1 MKLRIAPSPTGQL
14 HIGNAR
20 TALFNWLYAKANNGT
35 FLVRIDDTDTER
47 STKEFQKDITENLK
61 WLGLHWDEGIEVGGS
76 HDSYKQSSRFDRY
89 QEVAENLL
97 SRNLA
102 YEDDGAIRFKV
113 PNDGSI
119 EFKDYIRGDML
130 FNLSDVEDFV
140 ILRSDK
146 SPTYHLASTVDDID
160 YGITIIARGEDILS
174 STPKHI
180 MLMKAMD
187 ASLPDFCHLPLLFG
201 PDGKK
206 LSKRHGDT
214 SVEVFKNKGILS
226 EAMFN
231 YLCLL
236 GWSPGND
243 LEQFD
248 INTAISK
255 FDLKNVL
262 PNSAIFDEKKLL
274 WLNGLYIRSTDIE
287 DFQSTA
293 LSQIEND
300 IQRSLFDEEKS
311 RLLKI
316 FPSVQERIETLAD
329 LTQQV
334 MFLIDEPFVVD
345 ELDWQDVNNE
355 EAQKYLFL
363 LREEFINLDN
373 FSLDSIEIVMRKT
386 LEEINVKTKIGF
398 QAARVSITGTKISPP
413 LFESVFALGREAVIC
428 LLYTSPS
435 PRDRTR
441 SRMPS
446 SA

>member
-76 HDSYKQSSRFDRY
+76 HASYKQSSRFDRY

-113 PNDGSI
+113 PDDGSI

-214 SVEVFKNKGILS
+214 SVEAFKNKGILS

-311 RLLKI
+311 RLLNI

-373 FSLDSIEIVMRKT
+373 FSLDSIENVMRKT

-413 LFESVFALGREAVIC
+413 LFESIFALGREAVIAR
-428 LLYTSPS
+428 LAESIEKL
-435 PRDRTR
+435 
-441 SRMPS
+441 
-446 SA
+446 

>member
-214 SVEVFKNKGILS
+214 SVEAFKNKGILS

-262 PNSAIFDEKKLL
+262 PNSAIFDEKKLM

-300 IQRSLFDEEKS
+300 IQRSLFDDEKS

-413 LFESVFALGREAVIC
+413 LFESIFALGREAVIAR
-428 LLYTSPS
+428 LAESIEKL
-435 PRDRTR
+435 
-441 SRMPS
+441 
-446 SA
+446 

>member
-89 QEVAENLL
+89 QEVAEVLL

-214 SVEVFKNKGILS
+214 SVEAFKNKGILS

-311 RLLKI
+311 RLLNI

-386 LEEINVKTKIGF
+386 LEEINVKTKVGF

-413 LFESVFALGREAVIC
+413 LFESIFALGREAVIAR
-428 LLYTSPS
+428 LAESIEKL
-435 PRDRTR
+435 
-441 SRMPS
+441 
-446 SA
+446 

>member
-214 SVEVFKNKGILS
+214 SVEAFKNKGILS

-373 FSLDSIEIVMRKT
+373 FSLDAIEIVMRKT

-413 LFESVFALGREAVIC
+413 LFESIFALGREAVIAR
-428 LLYTSPS
+428 LAESIEKL
-435 PRDRTR
+435 
-441 SRMPS
+441 
-446 SA
+446 

>member
-47 STKEFQKDITENLK
+47 STSEYQKDIIENLK
-61 WLGLHWDEGIEVGGS
+61 WLGLNWDEGIEVGGS
-76 HDSYKQSSRFDRY
+76 HGSYKQSSRFDRY

-97 SRNLA
+97 TRNFA
-102 YEDDGAIRFKV
+102 YEDNGAIRFKV

-119 EFKDYIRGDML
+119 EFEDYIRGKML

-146 SPTYHLASTVDDID
+146 SPTYHLASTVDDLD

-180 MLMKAMD
+180 MLLKAMD
-187 ASLPDFCHLPLLFG
+187 ANLPDFCHLPLLFG

-214 SVEVFKNKGILS
+214 SVEAFKSKGILS

-236 GWSPGND
+236 GWSAGND

-248 INTAISK
+248 IDTAINK

-274 WLNGLYIRSTDIE
+274 WLNGLYIRSTDTE
-287 DFQSTA
+287 DFQAKA

-300 IQRSLFDEEKS
+300 IERALFDEEKS
-311 RLLKI
+311 RLIKI

-329 LTQQV
+329 LTPQI
-334 MFLIDEPFVVD
+334 MFLVD
-345 ELDWQDVNNE
+345 EAFNVDDLDWQDVNSE

-363 LREEFINLDN
+363 LREELIKLDN
-373 FSLDSIEIVMRKT
+373 FSLETIETIMRKI
-386 LEEINVKTKIGF
+386 LEEINVKPKVGF
-398 QAARVSITGTKISPP
+398 QAVRVSITGTKISPP
-413 LFESVFALGREAVIC
+413 LFESIFALGKGAVIAR
-428 LLYTSPS
+428 LAESIEKF
-435 PRDRTR
+435 
-441 SRMPS
+441 
-446 SA
+446 

>member
-214 SVEVFKNKGILS
+214 SVEAFKNKGILS

-373 FSLDSIEIVMRKT
+373 FSLESIEIVMRKT
-386 LEEINVKTKIGF
+386 LEEMNVKTKIGF

-413 LFESVFALGREAVIC
+413 LFESILALGREAVIAR
-428 LLYTSPS
+428 LAESIEKL
-435 PRDRTR
+435 
-441 SRMPS
+441 
-446 SA
+446 

>member
-214 SVEVFKNKGILS
+214 SVEAFKNKGILS

-274 WLNGLYIRSTDIE
+274 WLNGLYIRSSDIE
-287 DFQSTA
+287 DFQATA
-293 LSQIEND
+293 LLQIEND
-300 IQRSLFDEEKS
+300 IQRSLFDDEKS

-413 LFESVFALGREAVIC
+413 LFESIFALGREAVIAR
-428 LLYTSPS
+428 LAESIEKL
-435 PRDRTR
+435 
-441 SRMPS
+441 
-446 SA
+446 

>member
-76 HDSYKQSSRFDRY
+76 HDSYKQSSRFGRY

-214 SVEVFKNKGILS
+214 SVEAFKNKGILS

-300 IQRSLFDEEKS
+300 VQRSLFDEEKS

-413 LFESVFALGREAVIC
+413 LFESILALGREAVIAR
-428 LLYTSPS
+428 LAESIEKL
-435 PRDRTR
+435 
-441 SRMPS
+441 
-446 SA
+446 

>member
-113 PNDGSI
+113 PDDGSI

-214 SVEVFKNKGILS
+214 SVEAFKNKGILS

-300 IQRSLFDEEKS
+300 IQRSLFDDEKS

-334 MFLIDEPFVVD
+334 MFLIDEPFVVN

-413 LFESVFALGREAVIC
+413 LFESIFALGREAVIAR
-428 LLYTSPS
+428 LAESIEKL
-435 PRDRTR
+435 
-441 SRMPS
+441 
-446 SA
+446 

>member
-89 QEVAENLL
+89 QEVAEVLL

-214 SVEVFKNKGILS
+214 SVEAFKNKGILS

-300 IQRSLFDEEKS
+300 IQRSLFDDEKS

-413 LFESVFALGREAVIC
+413 LFESIFALGREAVIAR
-428 LLYTSPS
+428 LAESIEKL
-435 PRDRTR
+435 
-441 SRMPS
+441 
-446 SA
+446 

>member
-20 TALFNWLYAKANNGT
+20 TALFNWLYAKANNGS

-47 STKEFQKDITENLK
+47 STKEFQKDIIENLK

-76 HDSYKQSSRFDRY
+76 HESYKQSLRFDRY
-89 QEVAENLL
+89 QEVAEDLL

-214 SVEVFKNKGILS
+214 SVEAFKNKGILS

-300 IQRSLFDEEKS
+300 IQRSLFDDEKS

-413 LFESVFALGREAVIC
+413 LFESIFALGREAVIAR
-428 LLYTSPS
+428 LAESIEKL
-435 PRDRTR
+435 
-441 SRMPS
+441 
-446 SA
+446 

>member
-119 EFKDYIRGDML
+119 EFKDYVRGEMS

-160 YGITIIARGEDILS
+160 YEITIIARGEDILS

-214 SVEVFKNKGILS
+214 SVETFKNKGILS
-226 EAMFN
+226 DAMFN

-287 DFQSTA
+287 DFHATA
-293 LSQIEND
+293 LLQIEND
-300 IQRSLFDEEKS
+300 IQRDLFDEEKS
-311 RLLKI
+311 RLSII
-316 FPSVQERIETLAD
+316 FPSVQERIETLVD
-329 LTQQV
+329 LTRQV
-334 MFLIDEPFVVD
+334 MFLIDEPFIVD
-345 ELDWQDVNNE
+345 ELDWQDVNND
-355 EAQKYLFL
+355 EAQKYLFS
-363 LREEFINLDN
+363 LREEFINLDK
-373 FSLDSIEIVMRKT
+373 FSLESIETIMRKI
-386 LEEINVKTKIGF
+386 LEEINVKTKVGF

-413 LFESVFALGREAVIC
+413 LFESIFALGKEAVIAR
-428 LLYTSPS
+428 LAESIEKL
-435 PRDRTR
+435 
-441 SRMPS
+441 
-446 SA
+446 

>member
-20 TALFNWLYAKANNGT
+20 TALFNWLYAKANSGT
-35 FLVRIDDTDTER
+35 FLVRIDDTDIER
-47 STKEFQKDITENLK
+47 STREFQKDITENLK

-76 HDSYKQSSRFDRY
+76 QDSYKQSSRFDRY
-89 QEVAENLL
+89 QEVAEDLL
-97 SRNLA
+97 GRNLA
-102 YEDDGAIRFKV
+102 YEDDGSIRFKV

-119 EFKDYIRGDML
+119 EFKDYIRGEMS

-160 YGITIIARGEDILS
+160 YEITIIARGEDILS

-214 SVEVFKNKGILS
+214 SVEAFKNKGILS

-300 IQRSLFDEEKS
+300 IQRELFDEEKR

-345 ELDWQDVNNE
+345 ELDWQAVNND
-355 EAQKYLFL
+355 EAQKYLFS
-363 LREEFINLDN
+363 LREELINIDN
-373 FSLDSIEIVMRKT
+373 FSLDSIEIIMRKT

-413 LFESVFALGREAVIC
+413 LFESVFALGKEAVIAR
-428 LLYTSPS
+428 LAESIEKL
-435 PRDRTR
+435 
-441 SRMPS
+441 
-446 SA
+446 

>member
-214 SVEVFKNKGILS
+214 SVEAFKNKGILS

-373 FSLDSIEIVMRKT
+373 FSLESIEIVMRKT

-413 LFESVFALGREAVIC
+413 LFESIFALGREAVIAR
-428 LLYTSPS
+428 LAESIEKL
-435 PRDRTR
+435 
-441 SRMPS
+441 
-446 SA
+446 

>member
-47 STKEFQKDITENLK
+47 STKEFQKDIIENLK

-89 QEVAENLL
+89 QEVAEVLL

-214 SVEVFKNKGILS
+214 SVEAFKNKGILS

-373 FSLDSIEIVMRKT
+373 FSLDSIENVMRKT

-413 LFESVFALGREAVIC
+413 LFESIFALGREAVIAR
-428 LLYTSPS
+428 LAESIEKL
-435 PRDRTR
+435 
-441 SRMPS
+441 
-446 SA
+446 

>member
-61 WLGLHWDEGIEVGGS
+61 WLGLHWDEGIGVGGS
-76 HDSYKQSSRFDRY
+76 HDSYKQSLRFDRY

-214 SVEVFKNKGILS
+214 SVEAFKNKGILS

-311 RLLKI
+311 RLVKI

-363 LREEFINLDN
+363 LREGFINLDN

-413 LFESVFALGREAVIC
+413 LFESILALGREAVIAR
-428 LLYTSPS
+428 LAESIEKL
-435 PRDRTR
+435 
-441 SRMPS
+441 
-446 SA
+446 

>member
-214 SVEVFKNKGILS
+214 SVEAFKNKGILS

-274 WLNGLYIRSTDIE
+274 WLNGLYVRSTDIE

-386 LEEINVKTKIGF
+386 LQEINVKTKIGF

-413 LFESVFALGREAVIC
+413 LFESILALGREAVIAR
-428 LLYTSPS
+428 LAESIEKL
-435 PRDRTR
+435 
-441 SRMPS
+441 
-446 SA
+446 

>member
-214 SVEVFKNKGILS
+214 SVEAFKNKGILS

-300 IQRSLFDEEKS
+300 IQRSLFDDEKS

-363 LREEFINLDN
+363 LREEFIKLDN

-413 LFESVFALGREAVIC
+413 LFESIFALGREAVIAR
-428 LLYTSPS
+428 LAESIEKL
-435 PRDRTR
+435 
-441 SRMPS
+441 
-446 SA
+446 

>member
-214 SVEVFKNKGILS
+214 SVEAYKNKGILS

-316 FPSVQERIETLAD
+316 FTPVQERIETLAD

-334 MFLIDEPFVVD
+334 MFLIDEPFVVN
-345 ELDWQDVNNE
+345 ELDWQDVNSE

-413 LFESVFALGREAVIC
+413 LFESIFALGREAVIAR
-428 LLYTSPS
+428 LAESIEKL
-435 PRDRTR
+435 
-441 SRMPS
+441 
-446 SA
+446 

>member
-214 SVEVFKNKGILS
+214 SVEAFKNKGILS

-329 LTQQV
+329 LTKQV

-413 LFESVFALGREAVIC
+413 LFESILALGREAVIAR
-428 LLYTSPS
+428 LAESIEKL
-435 PRDRTR
+435 
-441 SRMPS
+441 
-446 SA
+446 